1 VVVDELRDRMLRG
14 NLVHDVRRLLRSGAA
29 DHGRWIRENLRD
41 AIRARRQDAVSVSA
55 LSGLATGTV
64 RGFLNGRPSSI
75 DNVLLIA
82 QAVGYTLADLDR
94 PPDEFRRRLN
104 GLADGIDG
112 GAIGASLLAFDESP
126 TPMMILL
133 IDGTIIKVNR
143 EFRQL
148 LGYGDG
154 ELVGASAETVSLS
167 SDQARAERVE
177 EMAESGVLRGQTVQ
191 LRRKDGSHVAVV
203 TSAVVVRDHEDLP
216 RYVIARAAP
225 ADG

>member
-1 VVVDELRDRMLRG
+1 MVVDELRDRMLRG

-126 TPMMILL
+126 IPMVILL

>member
-1 VVVDELRDRMLRG
+1 MLRG

>member
-1 VVVDELRDRMLRG
+1 MVVDELRDRMLRG

>member
-1 VVVDELRDRMLRG
+1 MLPG